1 MKYKYGDN
9 VSCVH
14 GDYVTRELTL
24 RRMAEKSHYGM
35 QIKTVPVIKNVI
47 FNPPATIVLWA
58 DGTKTIVKAKNGD
71 IYDPEKGLAMAISKK
86 TLGNCGN
93 YYNIFARWISAAPSY
108 CSNRRPLKTSI
119 DLEIEKLIRRAIR
132 CGIDI
137 NTLVSRVI
145 ESKKDGNNI
154 EKTCDTCKYGELT
167 WYDEPCEDC
176 LGRMTHWAPIG

>member
-1 MKYKYGDN
+1 MKYKYGDT

-14 GDYVTRELTL
+14 GDYFTRKLTL
-24 RRMAEKSHYGM
+24 RRITENSHYGM
-35 QIKTVPVIKNVI
+35 QIKTVPVIRNVI

-86 TLGNCGN
+86 ALGNCGN
-93 YYNIFARWISAAPSY
+93 YYNIFARWISEAPSY
-108 CSNRRPLKTSI
+108 CSNRRPL
-119 DLEIEKLIRRAIR
+119 
-132 CGIDI
+132 
-137 NTLVSRVI
+137 NRVI

-176 LGRMTHWAPIG
+176 LGRMTHWAPMG